1 MSGWMERWLLGV
13 SCAALVMVVSGA
25 LVKGGSGQRVCKL
38 VGSLLLLLVTVGPI
52 VGLEESD
59 WQRLLD
65 FDTGAMEE
73 TREAFAQQNEQLYE
87 SIIAEETGAYILDKA
102 KSLGVSCQVE
112 VVVEWVD
119 EVPQPWSA
127 SLTGAWTPEQRQALA
142 DMMQADLGIPYERQ
156 RFEVMSG

>member
-65 FDTGAMEE
+65 FDTGTMEE

-127 SLTGAWTPEQRQALA
+127 SLTGSWTPEQRQALA